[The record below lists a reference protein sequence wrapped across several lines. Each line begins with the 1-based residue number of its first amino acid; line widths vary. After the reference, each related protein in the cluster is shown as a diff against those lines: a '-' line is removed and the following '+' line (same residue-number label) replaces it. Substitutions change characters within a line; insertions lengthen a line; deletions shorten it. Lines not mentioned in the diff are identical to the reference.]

1 MKETKKRKSR
11 NASLRLLTFRDDLEQ
26 EKTLLLLY
34 LLVICRYELTTGI
47 KNMTGHKGARV
58 SSMTAWR
65 VKEVRLQGMCANA
78 KRLGKLTMLR
88 QSLLSNA

>member
-1 MKETKKRKSR
+1 MGISKW
-11 NASLRLLTFRDDLEQ
+11 Q
-26 EKTLLLLY
+26 E
-34 LLVICRYELTTGI
+34 

-58 SSMTAWR
+58 SSMIAWR
-65 VKEVRLQGMCANA
+65 VKGVRLQGMCANA